1 MSLKFSNVVVQPPS
15 RVWLFDPMDCST
27 PGLPSPGVCPSSCP
41 LNWMPSNHLILCRP
55 LLLLPS
61 IFPSIRV
68 FSNEVAVRIRWPEYW
83 SFSFTISPSSEYSG
97 LIYTSARYEVL
108 FENGQSTNIVRGTC
122 GHSMLS
128 IGACINMHSS
138 TYSLASVRHFCF
150 LVHST
155 PLPAWY
161 LLVDID
167 VFSLGLL
174 QVQLLGTS
182 VTDLCLE
189 ISFLFSR

>member
-1 MSLKFSNVVVQPPS
+1 
-15 RVWLFDPMDCST
+15 
-27 PGLPSPGVCPSSCP
+27 
-41 LNWMPSNHLILCRP
+41 MPSNHLILCRP

-61 IFPSIRV
+61 IFASIRV

-83 SFSFTISPSSEYSG
+83 SFSFTISPPSEYSG

-128 IGACINMHSS
+128 MGAYINIHSS

-155 PLPAWY
+155 LLPAWY

-182 VTDLCLE
+182 VTGLCLE

>member
-1 MSLKFSNVVVQPPS
+1 
-15 RVWLFDPMDCST
+15 
-27 PGLPSPGVCPSSCP
+27 
-41 LNWMPSNHLILCRP
+41 MPSNHLILCRP